1 MTKRNNWIG
10 AGLLALVCCL
20 AAWTLAAAEEGGAKV
35 TLQGEVLDLA
45 CWVAHGGQGPEHAKC
60 AQACAKG
67 GQPIGLLASDGTV
80 YVLYASHSDATAF
93 QQTKEHAGSKVEIT
107 GLKASKGGIQG
118 LEVQSVK
125 AL

>member
-1 MTKRNNWIG
+1 MTNRNRIG
-10 AGLLALVCCL
+10 VGLLALVFCVGSWTGGL
-20 AAWTLAAAEEGGAKV
+20 ADEGGAKV

-45 CWVAHGGQGPEHAKC
+45 CWVAHGAQGDEHAKC

-67 GQPIGLLASDGTV
+67 GQPVGLLAADGTV
-80 YVLYASHSDATAF
+80 YLLYASHQDGSAF
-93 QQTKEHAGSKVEIT
+93 QQTKEHAGHKVEIT
-107 GLKASKGGIQG
+107 GVKASKGGIQG